1 MIKAFTIGLIMG
13 VVLGVLFGVLF
24 MAVLMAGRAENP
36 SEINENA
43 PNSNENNSG
52 E

>member
-1 MIKAFTIGLIMG
+1 MIEAFTIGLIMG
-13 VVLGVLFGVLF
+13 VTLGVIFGVLF

-36 SEINENA
+36 SKASENA
-43 PNSNENNSG
+43 PNSGENDSG

>member
-1 MIKAFTIGLIMG
+1 MIKAFTVGLIMG
-13 VVLGVLFGVLF
+13 AVIGVLFGVLV
-24 MAVLMAGRAENP
+24 MAVLMAGRDYYP

-43 PNSNENNSG
+43 PNSSENDLS

>member
-1 MIKAFTIGLIMG
+1 MIKAFTLGLIMG

-36 SEINENA
+36 SRTSENA
-43 PNSNENNSG
+43 PNSGENNSG